1 MRFAILPSPLRL
13 LAAAVLLGTV
23 AAAPARAQAGASDS
37 GTFLV
42 SVGGRQVGTEEFS
55 IVQTGV
61 GANSEIVASGHVQL
75 QLPTG
80 IVDLTPRLR
89 TTGFQANPVSYEVTV
104 GGANPRRVVGNIA
117 GGRVSARTLTSA
129 GEQMREYLA
138 SADAVVLDEGVAHQ
152 YYFLA
157 RRMRNGTVPVILPRE
172 NRQVIATVT
181 GRGEESV
188 LIGTER
194 VSLYHIV
201 VSPAGGDVRHVWV
214 DALGRVIKV
223 EIPARGYVAIRSQ
236 IPA

>member
-1 MRFAILPSPLRL
+1 MRLAILQSPLRFL
-13 LAAAVLLGTV
+13 GFAALLGV
-23 AAAPARAQAGASDS
+23 VSVGPARAQTGASDS

-61 GANSEIVASGHVQL
+61 GANSEIVATGHVQL

-89 TTGFQANPVSYEVTV
+89 TTGFQANPVSYEVTI

-117 GGRVSARTLTSA
+117 GGRVSARTLTGA

-138 SADAVVLDEGVAHQ
+138 SPDAVLLDDGVAHQ

-172 NRQVIATVT
+172 NRQVMATVT
-181 GRGEESV
+181 GLGEESV

-201 VSPAGGDVRHVWV
+201 VAPAGTDERHVWV

-223 EIPARGYVAIRSQ
+223 EIPARGYVAVRSQ

>member
-1 MRFAILPSPLRL
+1 MKFAILPSPLRL
-13 LAAAVLLGTV
+13 LASAAFLGIVV
-23 AAAPARAQAGASDS
+23 ASPARAQTGASDS

-55 IVQTGV
+55 IVQTGI
-61 GANSEIVASGHVQL
+61 GANAEIVATGRVQL
-75 QLPTG
+75 QLPSG
-80 IVDLTPRLR
+80 IVELTPRLR

-104 GGANPRRVVGNIA
+104 GGADPRRVVGTIA
-117 GGRVSARTLTSA
+117 GGRVSARILTGA

-138 SADAVVLDEGVAHQ
+138 SPDAVVLDEGVAHQ

-172 NRQVIATVT
+172 NRQVTATVT

-194 VSLYHIV
+194 ISLYHIV
-201 VSPAGGDVRHVWV
+201 VAPAGTDERHVWV

>member
-1 MRFAILPSPLRL
+1 MKFAILPSPLRL
-13 LAAAVLLGTV
+13 LASAAFLGIVV
-23 AAAPARAQAGASDS
+23 ASPARAQTGASDS

-55 IVQTGV
+55 IVQTGI
-61 GANSEIVASGHVQL
+61 GANAEIVATGRVQL
-75 QLPTG
+75 QLPSG
-80 IVDLTPRLR
+80 IVELTPRLR

-104 GGANPRRVVGNIA
+104 GGADPRRVVGTIA
-117 GGRVSARTLTSA
+117 GGRVSARILTGA

-138 SADAVVLDEGVAHQ
+138 SPDAVVLDEGVAHQ

-172 NRQVIATVT
+172 NRQVTATVT

-201 VSPAGGDVRHVWV
+201 VAPAGTDERHVWV